1 MSTNY
6 RPVYSTD
13 PRDKVLCGQC
23 KKFLDVCKCRKDQS
37 FDLLKLVVN
46 FRIESNG
53 RGGKIVTV
61 LDGLP
66 KNEPFLKELT
76 KELKVK
82 CGTGGTYKLDEKSA
96 KIEIQGD
103 KRVPIKALLDAKKI
117 RYKGF

>member
-1 MSTNY
+1 MNSNY

-13 PRDKVLCGQC
+13 PRDKVMCGRC
-23 KKFLDVCKCRKDQS
+23 HKTLDVCRCKVDQS
-37 FDLLKLVVN
+37 FDPSKLMVI
-46 FRIESNG
+46 FRMESNG

-82 CGTGGTYKLDEKSA
+82 CGTGGTYKLDEKTA

-103 KRVPIKALLDAKKI
+103 KRVQIKALLEVKQI
-117 RYKGF
+117 RYKGV